1 METVGSEVGYK
12 MRSAIKAKLNELGC
26 YVDDELPDY
35 VMVMVANKRSRTQM
49 EDDLQLFLG
58 TKTEIFVH
66 WLHQVLQKL
75 QEVKIP
81 PPAPK
86 ETLSHQSSTDSS
98 VSIKKEKKDKKHKKT
113 RKEEKSR
120 KTIEKPAGLKTEQ
133 NAGSDIKITDVLANQ
148 LLETVKS
155 KANLLDENTKVETNQ
170 TKPDTV
176 VSKPLEK
183 DTHPVD
189 DFDIPTIS
197 EIEKESSKISEQ
209 LSNVKA
215 VDKNVGKT
223 RQKIEFMKSD
233 SDDDVLHLSNDNV
246 ELGEESP
253 RSTRNMETKVT
264 EIISTTPPKKEVT
277 QRSIQRNP
285 KIDPLAQNRV
295 KDILLSNMIDKS
307 KRNRSLPSVVEN
319 KPERSNI
326 RSRLGARVNNESNNR
341 LSSKIVA
348 ISSTISNE
356 DDVPPVSL
364 SSIVKV
370 KPRPQLPPGL
380 QANRNL
386 LLKAMADAQKSIAQ
400 VVAKPVRKPLELY
413 TKRFRI
419 DGHKKINYGPK
430 SDIRITV
437 GNDCRNL
444 PVDEDSMEYTP
455 APVLNDSIEST
466 SSFQEYIPSQI
477 NSYDAGND
485 DIEMEDEINLFPTA
499 DDKKMLS
506 PQFVVTL
513 EGLDTS
519 KFPSRKRKMVS
530 TSTPIIAKE
539 SKSEISVSKI
549 PEKHKHTLLF
559 ITEKILKMM
568 IVQKMKEK
576 GVKLEKTIDLTTLSD
591 TSPILDKTIED
602 SDKEIM
608 ERVNDTVKIIINDKA
623 IGEQRMQSNSGETKV
638 KLKEIQCKYDHIP
651 DALPEVAKKERC
663 KYYPSCR
670 LGSSCEF
677 LHPPSASSNS
687 LTCTVPCK
695 AFPNCKFGSSCLYLH
710 PRCKFGADCIK
721 KRDCIYNHS
730 GSNSI
735 YNSSIENGGSVP
747 TLSSTVSVVSTNST
761 LSSSYKTSGVI
772 CRFHPMCSNMK
783 CTFYHPKMCRFGK
796 YCNNRAECN
805 FYHQETINKEKFV
818 WKPAATTI

>member
-1 METVGSEVGYK
+1 MLSLT
-12 MRSAIKAKLNELGC
+12 C
-26 YVDDELPDY
+26 
-35 VMVMVANKRSRTQM
+35 
-49 EDDLQLFLG
+49 LF
-58 TKTEIFVH
+58 IY
-66 WLHQVLQKL
+66 
-75 QEVKIP
+75 IS
-81 PPAPK
+81 APK

-295 KDILLSNMIDKS
+295 KDILLSNVIDRS

-400 VVAKPVRKPLELY
+400 VAAKPVRKPLELY

-485 DIEMEDEINLFPTA
+485 DIEMEDEINL
-499 DDKKMLS
+499 
-506 PQFVVTL
+506 
-513 EGLDTS
+513 
-519 KFPSRKRKMVS
+519 
-530 TSTPIIAKE
+530 
-539 SKSEISVSKI
+539 
-549 PEKHKHTLLF
+549 
-559 ITEKILKMM
+559 
-568 IVQKMKEK
+568 
-576 GVKLEKTIDLTTLSD
+576 
-591 TSPILDKTIED
+591 
-602 SDKEIM
+602 
-608 ERVNDTVKIIINDKA
+608 
-623 IGEQRMQSNSGETKV
+623 
-638 KLKEIQCKYDHIP
+638 
-651 DALPEVAKKERC
+651 
-663 KYYPSCR
+663 
-670 LGSSCEF
+670 
-677 LHPPSASSNS
+677 
-687 LTCTVPCK
+687 
-695 AFPNCKFGSSCLYLH
+695 
-710 PRCKFGADCIK
+710 
-721 KRDCIYNHS
+721 
-730 GSNSI
+730 
-735 YNSSIENGGSVP
+735 
-747 TLSSTVSVVSTNST
+747 
-761 LSSSYKTSGVI
+761 
-772 CRFHPMCSNMK
+772 
-783 CTFYHPKMCRFGK
+783 
-796 YCNNRAECN
+796 
-805 FYHQETINKEKFV
+805 
-818 WKPAATTI
+818 